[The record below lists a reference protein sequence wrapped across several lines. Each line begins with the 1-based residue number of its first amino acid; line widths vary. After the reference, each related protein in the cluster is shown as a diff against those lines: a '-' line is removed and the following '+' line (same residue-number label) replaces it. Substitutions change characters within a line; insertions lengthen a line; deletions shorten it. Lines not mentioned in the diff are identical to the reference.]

1 MSYNLPFRKI
11 FIEDAISIETTGASL
26 MTKRQSLAKKLH
38 LSKQLS
44 YLSGVSVLSL
54 AYLTLNKKYTN
65 RQVYFYSL
73 LGSIFVNLFTTGS
86 YIKLKKNCIEEF
98 KCEPDELADYA
109 WFYNY
114 SINDLRR

>member
-26 MTKRQSLAKKLH
+26 MTKRQSLAKNLH
-38 LSKQLS
+38 LFKHLS
-44 YLSGVSVLSL
+44 YVSTASVLSF

-65 RQVYFYSL
+65 RKVYLYSL
-73 LGSIFVNLFTTGS
+73 LGSIMVSLFTS
-86 YIKLKKNCIEEF
+86 SLHMDLKQKCIDEFGCKN
-98 KCEPDELADYA
+98 DELTDYA

>member
-11 FIEDAISIETTGASL
+11 FIEDAISIETTGASIL
-26 MTKRQSLAKKLH
+26 NKRQSLAKNLH
-38 LSKQLS
+38 LFKQLS
-44 YLSGVSVLSL
+44 YVSTVSVLSF

-65 RQVYFYSL
+65 RQVYLYSL
-73 LGSIFVNLFTTGS
+73 FGSIMVSLFTSGT
-86 YIKLKKNCIEEF
+86 YMNLKTKCIEEF
-98 KCEPDELADYA
+98 GCKQDELTDYA